1 MPNTNSQTVLQM
13 QGIVNKLVQQATGRE
28 SVGNIDMDFVT
39 VAQDQRTISK
49 TVDYDD
55 VIDFTNNSQ
64 IPLKI
69 DAEMTYTQSGSGD
82 PAVDNVRPITG
93 WTGCKVWRTGKNI
106 IPNVSKKISSSVIM
120 LGQETVYSSAQ
131 DIFLPAGKYTIS
143 ADLEHDYSIYYS
155 NTDESVSGH
164 STEAKK
170 PKATFTVTDPGYF
183 AFWLVD
189 GDSAATLDD
198 INSFQ
203 LEQGEEVTAYEE
215 YKGNDYAFE
224 FPETAGTVY
233 GGVLHVDTGKLAVN
247 RVGIVLDST
256 VTFYAS
262 GAYPGSFYKNRNAFT
277 PAVPA
282 PATVEIICSHAKRVS
297 ALTSYDISCMYID
310 GSVNLRLL
318 DTDATTVDAWNTYV
332 DAQKTNGT
340 PVTLVYTIDTPI
352 IYNLTPTEVKSLIG
366 YNTVFADCGEVSVTY
381 TSLVPVP

>member
-1 MPNTNSQTVLQM
+1 MSNTNSQTILQM
-13 QGIVNKLVQQATGRE
+13 QGIVNKMVQQATGRE

-55 VIDFTNNSQ
+55 VIEFTNNSQ

-69 DAEMTYTQSGSGD
+69 DAEMTYTQAGEGD
-82 PAVDNVRPITG
+82 PAPDNVRPVTG
-93 WTGCKVWRTGKNI
+93 WTGVKVTRCGKNLLTGNKWKNGN
-106 IPNVSKKISSSVIM
+106 NVY
-120 LGQETVYSSAQ
+120 LGQSQSGYPV
-131 DIFLPAGKYTIS
+131 LLKPAKYTIS
-143 ADLEHDYSIYYS
+143 VKTTVAVDIYQEAS
-155 NTDESVSGH
+155 NGVGGRLTRATQKNPVV
-164 STEAKK
+164 
-170 PKATFTVTDPGYF
+170 TFTIETEGYYQLW
-183 AFWLVD
+183 AYASGLNVENI
-189 GDSAATLDD
+189 TEY
-198 INSFQ
+198 Q
-203 LEQGEEVTAYEE
+203 LERGETATAYEP
-215 YKGNDYAFE
+215 YDGDTYTIT

-247 RVGIVLDST
+247 RVGLVLDSS
-256 VTFYAS
+256 VAFFAS
-262 GAYPGSFYKNRNAFT
+262 GDYPGSFYKNRNAFT
-277 PAVPA
+277 PAIPD
-282 PATVEIICSHAKRVS
+282 PATVEIICSHAKRVPTLS
-297 ALTSYDISCMYID
+297 QETYTIGCMYID

-318 DTDATTVDAWNTYV
+318 GTDATLEDWNTYV